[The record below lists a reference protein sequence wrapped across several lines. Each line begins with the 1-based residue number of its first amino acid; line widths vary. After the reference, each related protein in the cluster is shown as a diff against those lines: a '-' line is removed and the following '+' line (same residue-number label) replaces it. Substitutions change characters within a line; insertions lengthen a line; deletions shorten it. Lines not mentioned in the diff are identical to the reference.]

1 MIKNVLILF
10 VGLIFSVSISAADL
24 QEEEEIKPPQVAAE
38 MESLA
43 CGDAEAVTTFELDK
57 LEPIKLTGD
66 ELASRCCKV
75 CKKGKACGNSCIAR
89 NKTCH
94 KGRGCACD
102 G

>member
-1 MIKNVLILF
+1 MLKNIFILCIT
-10 VGLIFSVSISAADL
+10 VIFSVSISAADL
-24 QEEEEIKPPQVAAE
+24 KTEQEIKPPQVAAE
-38 MESLA
+38 MESLV
-43 CGDAEAVTTFELDK
+43 CGDAEAVTTFEFDN

-66 ELASRCCKV
+66 ELSSRCCKV

-89 NKTCH
+89 SKTCH

>member
-1 MIKNVLILF
+1 MLKNVLILC
-10 VGLIFSVSISAADL
+10 VSLVFSVSISAAEL
-24 QEEEEIKPPQVAAE
+24 LTEQEIKPPQVAAE
-38 MESLA
+38 MESLVCENA
-43 CGDAEAVTTFELDK
+43 NMVTTSEFDNFEPVEL
-57 LEPIKLTGD
+57 IGD

-89 NKTCH
+89 SKTCH

>member
-1 MIKNVLILF
+1 MLKNVLILC
-10 VGLIFSVSISAADL
+10 VSLVFSVSIPAADM
-24 QEEEEIKPPQVAAE
+24 QAEQEIKPPQVATD
-38 MESLA
+38 MESLI
-43 CGDAEAVTTFELDK
+43 CEDAEAGTTYELDNF
-57 LEPIKLTGD
+57 EPVELIGA

-89 NKTCH
+89 SKTCH

>member
-1 MIKNVLILF
+1 MLKNVLILCVSLVF
-10 VGLIFSVSISAADL
+10 AGSISAADL
-24 QEEEEIKPPQVAAE
+24 QAEQEIKPPQVTAE
-38 MESLA
+38 MESLI
-43 CGDAEAVTTFELDK
+43 CEGGDAVTTYELDNF
-57 LEPIKLTGD
+57 EPVELIGD

-89 NKTCH
+89 SKTCH